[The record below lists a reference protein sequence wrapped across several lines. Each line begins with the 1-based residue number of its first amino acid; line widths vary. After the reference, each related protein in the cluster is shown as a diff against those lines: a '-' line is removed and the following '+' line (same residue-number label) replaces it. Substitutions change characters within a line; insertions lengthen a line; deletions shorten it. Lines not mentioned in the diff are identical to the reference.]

1 MNSQDKW
8 FVLKLAAKTVRRV
21 AVFVII
27 AISTLS
33 ITHAQTDSWYVEI
46 GAGPTFS
53 SELSQSGFNFDTS
66 CYPGRTE
73 CQPGNGY
80 RWYYRL
86 PTDAG
91 FAFRVGAGK
100 EQGSLRI
107 DANVKYSSQNLEQ
120 VFSNL
125 TFLDGSDYPAYDPS
139 SGVQSMVTTTIGRL
153 QVSSFRLNVF
163 LSLLPEL
170 RMLRPYIGV
179 GGGAARGVVTGLYF
193 EERFSCTG
201 PPCKGDISS
210 YDSLHDEDLSDTIL
224 LGVGHA
230 GFEYALANRILAGI
244 RISYTLLQRISGEGT
259 YTEHKIP
266 NLANTTTFS
275 EANLTTVMA
284 TVRYRL

>member
-8 FVLKLAAKTVRRV
+8 FVSKLAAKTVRRV

-27 AISTLS
+27 ATSTLS
-33 ITHAQTDSWYVEI
+33 ITHAQTDSWYFEF

-80 RWYYRL
+80 RWFYQI
-86 PTDAG
+86 PTDPG

-107 DANVKYSSQNLEQ
+107 DANVKHSSQNLEQ
-120 VFSNL
+120 VFSRL
-125 TFLDGSDYPAYDPS
+125 TFLNGSDYPAYDPS
-139 SGVQSMVTTTIGRL
+139 SGVQSTVTTTIGRL
-153 QVSSFRLNVF
+153 QVSSFRLNIF
-163 LSLLPEL
+163 LSLLPEI
-170 RMLRPYIGV
+170 RVLRPYIGL
-179 GGGAARGVVTGLYF
+179 GGGAARAVVTGLYF

-230 GFEYALANRILAGI
+230 GFEYALTNRILAGI

-259 YTEHKIP
+259 YAEHKIP
-266 NLANTTTFS
+266 NLANTTTFG

>member
-1 MNSQDKW
+1 MNSQDKR
-8 FVLKLAAKTVRRV
+8 FISKLAAKTVRRV
-21 AVFVII
+21 AVLSIV
-27 AISTLS
+27 AVTTLS

-53 SELSQSGFNFDTS
+53 SELAQSGFNFDTS

-73 CQPGNGY
+73 CQPGDGY
-80 RWYYRL
+80 RWYYQI

-120 VFSNL
+120 VFSRL

-139 SGVQSMVTTTIGRL
+139 SGVQSTVTTTIGRL
-153 QVSSFRLNVF
+153 QASSFRLSVF
-163 LSLLPEL
+163 LSLLPEA
-170 RMLRPYIGV
+170 RMLRPYIGL
-179 GGGAARGVVTGLYF
+179 GGGVARVIVTDLHF

-210 YDSLHDEDLSDTIL
+210 YDSLQDEDLSDTIL
-224 LGVGHA
+224 LGVGHT
-230 GFEYALANRILAGI
+230 GFEYSLTSRILAGI
-244 RISYTLLQRISGEGT
+244 RISYTLLQSISSEGI
-259 YTEHKIP
+259 YDEHKIP
-266 NLANTTTFS
+266 DLTSRTTFS

>member
-1 MNSQDKW
+1 MNSQDKR
-8 FVLKLAAKTVRRV
+8 FVSKLAAKTVRRI
-21 AVFVII
+21 AILAII
-27 AISTLS
+27 AVNALS
-33 ITHAQTDSWYVEI
+33 ITQAQTDSWYVEI

-53 SELSQSGFNFDTS
+53 SELSQAGFNFDTS

-73 CQPGNGY
+73 CQPGDGY
-80 RWYYRL
+80 RWYYRI

-120 VFSNL
+120 VFSGL
-125 TFLDGSDYPAYDPS
+125 TFLDGTDYPAYDPS
-139 SGVQSMVTTTIGRL
+139 SGVQSTVTTTIGRL
-153 QVSSFRLNVF
+153 QASSFRLNVF
-163 LSLLPEL
+163 LSLLPET

-179 GGGAARGVVTGLYF
+179 GGGAARGVVTDLYF

-201 PPCKGDISS
+201 PPCKGDVSS
-210 YDSLHDEDLSDTIL
+210 YDSLADEDLSDTIL

-230 GFEYALANRILAGI
+230 GFEYTLTTKILAGI
-244 RISYTLLQRISGEGT
+244 RISYTLLQSISSEGR
-259 YTEHKIP
+259 YAEHKIP
-266 NLANTTTFS
+266 DLASRTTFS